1 MEIAMKTSSLFA
13 VLAAC
18 LFVAP
23 VLAQTSPDQRTIA
36 VTASVPHAD
45 LDLGS
50 AAGRASLQARI
61 RHAVVDACGWAS
73 SADLR
78 SAAARQRTGCAR
90 AGIGAARDGQDRRV
104 GSVTGTSRGHHA
116 CIGE

>member
-73 SADLR
+73 ARPETDR
-78 SAAARQRTGCAR
+78 IAAL
-90 AGIGAARDGQDRRV
+90 DR
-104 GSVTGTSRGHHA
+104 
-116 CIGE
+116 